1 MLKNLTSMATNMLMG
16 LCLLSIGTTAARAD
30 FSAAEKKELNA
41 MIEAYVLA
49 NPEIVRQT
57 LYNLAVKEADAK
69 RAQAMSMLY
78 DDAGDPYI
86 GAGAEADIVIY
97 EFSDYNCGY
106 CKRIFTQ
113 LQDVLAE
120 DPKVRLTL
128 KEYPILAESSIE
140 AARAAIAAQ
149 MQGKFEAFHIGM
161 MTWRG
166 AISTNSILSIAAEA
180 GLDLDQLE
188 ADMKSPQIDLILAR
202 TQETARALEISG
214 TPALMIGTEFIGG
227 AISAA
232 EIKQVIAEQRAA
244 NS

>member
-1 MLKNLTSMATNMLMG
+1 MLMG
-16 LCLLSIGTTAARAD
+16 VSLLSLAPIAAQAE

-41 MIEAYVLA
+41 MIEAYVLD
-49 NPEIVRQT
+49 NPEVVRQA
-57 LYNLAVKEADAK
+57 LINLAQREADAQ
-69 RAQAMSMLY
+69 RAQALSMVS
-78 DDAGDPYI
+78 DDAGDPFI
-86 GAGAEADIVIY
+86 GAGADADIIIY

-113 LQDVLAE
+113 LQAVLEE

-140 AARAAIAAQ
+140 AARAAIAAN
-149 MQGKFEAFHIGM
+149 MQGQFEAFHIGM